1 MALIQDLGGGL
12 VLRHVAPVFE
22 KRLAESIF
30 TGHTGALK
38 FNFYR
43 SAFRMTFAN
52 GKIGAECYAPAHQ
65 DDGDVFFPDRTFLH
79 LLFAHLELDDLER
92 VFPDC
97 WAANDE
103 ARALTK
109 ALFPRQ
115 DSLAIALS

>member
-65 DDGDVFFPDRTFLH
+65 DDGAYFSQTALSRTFCLH
-79 LLFAHLELDDLER
+79 TSNWTTLSAFSPIVGR
-92 VFPDC
+92 
-97 WAANDE
+97 
-103 ARALTK
+103 RTTK
-109 ALFPRQ
+109 Q
-115 DSLAIALS
+115 GQ